1 MQIETP
7 YLMFLGDVPDTLA
20 AKTAY
25 GIKDWRPEW
34 CVGQMRLP
42 GCAADLGIP
51 DLTLAQAVE
60 KGCRTMV
67 IGVANAGGVLPDH
80 WVSEIVAA
88 LEAGLDIASGLHA
101 RLGAVPAIA
110 AAAEANERQLHDVRH
125 TSETFATGKGTKRPG
140 KRLLSVGTDCSVG
153 KKYTVLALERG
164 MRDRGLD
171 ADFRA
176 TGQTG
181 VFISGRGV
189 AIDAVVADFIS
200 GAVEW
205 IAPAAAPDHWDLLE
219 GQGSLFH
226 PSFAGVSLGLLHGA
240 QADAFIVCHEPSRT
254 AMRGVQHPLP
264 TIREVIDLTVQLG
277 RLTNPDIRPVGIAV
291 NTKSLEEGAARTL
304 LADLA
309 REHGLPATDP
319 VRFGVGEI
327 VDRLIAEF
335 PAGAAA

>member
-25 GIKDWRPEW
+25 GIADWRPEW
-34 CVGQMRLP
+34 CVGQLRLD

-51 DLTLAQAVE
+51 DLTLDEAVA
-60 KGCRTMV
+60 KGCKTMV
-67 IGVANAGGVLPDH
+67 IGVANAGGVLPPH
-80 WVSEIVAA
+80 WVSEVVAA
-88 LEAGLDIASGLHA
+88 LDAGLDIASGLHV
-101 RLGAVPAIA
+101 RLGSVPEIA
-110 AAAEANERQLHDVRH
+110 EAAERNGRQLHDVRH
-125 TSETFATGKGTKRPG
+125 TTETFDTGKGTKRTG
-140 KRLLSVGTDCSVG
+140 RRLLSVGTDCSVG

-164 MRDRGLD
+164 MRERGLD

-205 IAPAAAPDHWDLLE
+205 ISPAADPDHWDLIE
-219 GQGSLFH
+219 GQGSLYH

-240 QADAFIVCHEPSRT
+240 QADAFVVCHEPSRT
-254 AMRGVQHPLP
+254 AMRGVKHPLP
-264 TIREVIDLTVQLG
+264 SIQEVIDLTIQLG
-277 RLTNPDIRPVGIAV
+277 SLTNPGICPVGIAV
-291 NTKSLEEGAARTL
+291 NTQSLGEDEARTL
-304 LADLA
+304 LQDLT
-309 REHGLPATDP
+309 REHGLPTTDP
-319 VRFGVGEI
+319 VRFGVDGI
-327 VDRLIAEF
+327 IDRMLAEF
-335 PAGAAA
+335 PAGSAA